1 RRTLCGALHGDG
13 CGATAR
19 CRREDLDRGRGHQ
32 AVLFRNGRAGGR
44 PGAADPRRGRLHQGI
59 CHRALLSRRA
69 PVPHLRGHQ
78 PDPAAGHRAQHDQ
91 GWAAGAVSVRGAIP
105 PRGDNMSESN
115 SLYQGCTMGDLVV
128 RAIQRGGDK
137 VAFVLDEE
145 QLSYREFGAQLSR
158 FIQALKA
165 RGLRH
170 GDAVAAITS
179 NRPEGFLV
187 TAAAYLM
194 GLRITW
200 MHPMASEDD
209 HAYLVED
216 SGVGTL
222 DRKSV

>member
-1 RRTLCGALHGDG
+1 
-13 CGATAR
+13 
-19 CRREDLDRGRGHQ
+19 
-32 AVLFRNGRAGGR
+32 
-44 PGAADPRRGRLHQGI
+44 
-59 CHRALLSRRA
+59 
-69 PVPHLRGHQ
+69 
-78 PDPAAGHRAQHDQ
+78 
-91 GWAAGAVSVRGAIP
+91 VSVRGAIP

-222 DRKSV
+222 FVDHPNFTERGRALAARLPKLELLGFGPSDLCDDVLAECARFEPAPLVVETTEDDICVLIYTGGTTGKPKGVIHTHRVQVAMVMHELAEWDWPAQIR